1 VHVPQAGNSSRA
13 ATPIPYYV
21 AERLG
26 REILY
31 PPQLDKEL
39 AECAK
44 NFALLS
50 KLAGPFSLSVEAR
63 DLFED
68 FQKQNRTQC
77 NQADPL
83 DEALCSRIASAP
95 AQVLKVAM
103 CFEAV
108 RAVYY
113 GSERLQI
120 EEQTLKLAISHVAAS
135 HRAAQSLDEISQR
148 SAIANEAELL
158 LERIRFDY
166 RTLAKNGSIILTRSQ
181 LTKAYASH
189 GHRDNRVDDLCRHWI
204 PRLVA
209 IGDAKALPK
218 AGKLERY
225 AFRVEGP

>member
-1 VHVPQAGNSSRA
+1 M
-13 ATPIPYYV
+13 
-21 AERLG
+21 
-26 REILY
+26 
-31 PPQLDKEL
+31 